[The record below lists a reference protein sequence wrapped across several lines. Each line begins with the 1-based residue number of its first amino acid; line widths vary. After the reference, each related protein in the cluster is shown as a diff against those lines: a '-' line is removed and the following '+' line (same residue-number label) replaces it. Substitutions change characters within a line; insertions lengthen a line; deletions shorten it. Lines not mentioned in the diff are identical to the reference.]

1 MWIWTSFNGVYGGQ
15 TKFNDHSLS
24 SKISW
29 HYCIP
34 SKDEQTKNFPKIAVV
49 QLQKFAK
56 SHKPMLHW
64 IYTKYEPPIGHFYT
78 QNVKDFWFLEIQI
91 VYLYRSKYVQYSYYK
106 LYNIQYLAKY
116 AGRQKVIFIYCTW
129 IIELKSKSVFHRNIR
144 HVIHIVFLGHSV
156 FWKIWKYL
164 IHCVFFGKVEN
175 IWYTVFCR
183 QVKHIW
189 NTLYLWEN
197 S

>member
-116 AGRQKVIFIYCTW
+116 AGRQKVIFIYCTC
-129 IIELKSKSVFHRNIR
+129 IIEQVSFSKKHSPCHSYCIFGTLCILENLKIPYTLC
-144 HVIHIVFLGHSV
+144 I
-156 FWKIWKYL
+156 FWESREYM
-164 IHCVFFGKVEN
+164 IHC
-175 IWYTVFCR
+175 I
-183 QVKHIW
+183 
-189 NTLYLWEN
+189 L
-197 S
+197 

>member
-1 MWIWTSFNGVYGGQ
+1 MYHIHIINCT
-15 TKFNDHSLS
+15 
-24 SKISW
+24 I
-29 HYCIP
+29 
-34 SKDEQTKNFPKIAVV
+34 
-49 QLQKFAK
+49 
-56 SHKPMLHW
+56 
-64 IYTKYEPPIGHFYT
+64 
-78 QNVKDFWFLEIQI
+78 
-91 VYLYRSKYVQYSYYK
+91 
-106 LYNIQYLAKY
+106 YNILAKY

-156 FWKIWKYL
+156 FLKIWKYL

-189 NTLYLWEN
+189 NTLYLREN
-197 S
+197 SWLLIQYFLYSWLFWYSLYFWDKKLSKLNFQRKQGLL